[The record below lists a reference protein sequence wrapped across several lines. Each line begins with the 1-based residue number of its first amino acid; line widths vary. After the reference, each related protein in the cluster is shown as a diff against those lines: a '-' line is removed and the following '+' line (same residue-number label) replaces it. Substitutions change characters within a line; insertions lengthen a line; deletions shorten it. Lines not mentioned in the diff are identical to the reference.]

1 MPITEQEKTLDTYIE
16 GISCLHCHDQVTEE
30 QKQRYAQRQK
40 QVKLAKAR
48 GEAHIGTAALLD
60 TERRRADKKARK
72 KAAIE
77 AAKRGN

>member
-1 MPITEQEKTLDTYIE
+1 MPITEEEKKLDTYIE

-48 GEAHIGTAALLD
+48 GVAHIGSAALLD

-72 KAAIE
+72 KAAVE